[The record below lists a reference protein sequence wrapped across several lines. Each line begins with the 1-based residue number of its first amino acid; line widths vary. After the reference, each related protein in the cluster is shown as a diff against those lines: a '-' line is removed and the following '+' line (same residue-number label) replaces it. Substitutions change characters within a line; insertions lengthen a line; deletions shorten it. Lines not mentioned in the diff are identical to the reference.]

1 MIDFVNKYNAM
12 VSIIVPIYKVEDYIK
27 ECIDSILAQ
36 TYPDFELI
44 LVDDGSPDN
53 CGSICDEYA
62 KDDDRIKVVHKQNG
76 GLTSARN
83 AGLKVSKGEWIM
95 HVDGDDWIE
104 PDMLENLVM
113 TAEKNNAEIVF
124 GDFNKYGPYA
134 GVKQLPS
141 WNDNKFES
149 MSNYIAYMMTTIWG
163 SIAKRSLYTDNSLKS
178 PESISYCED
187 FHLIVRLCHFA
198 KKIVNVHR
206 PFYHYRYRPTS
217 IVANMSKR
225 TEADEQWAYQDTI
238 RFFKEQGVYE
248 DYRKVM
254 SWRVLKGA
262 QELLLTPSEHQRFLE
277 LFKDGR
283 EFIFSCPFVNKKI
296 KMLAWMLTHNL
307 RPAVVLFDRMRS
319 MIGR

>member
-1 MIDFVNKYNAM
+1 M
-12 VSIIVPIYKVEDYIK
+12 VSVIVPVYKVEDYIR

-44 LVDDGSPDN
+44 LVDDGSPDD
-53 CGSICDEYA
+53 CGRICDDYA
-62 KDDDRIKVVHKQNG
+62 KGDNRIKVVHKVNG

-83 AGLKVSKGEWIM
+83 AGLDVAKGEWIM
-95 HVDGDDWIE
+95 HVDGDDWID
-104 PDMLENLVM
+104 PDMIESLIEAAQATGADL
-113 TAEKNNAEIVF
+113 VF
-124 GDFNKYGPYA
+124 GDFTKYGPYA
-134 GVKQLPS
+134 GYYKLPTWS
-141 WNDNKFES
+141 SDKIKS
-149 MSNYIAYMMTTIWG
+149 MSKYIAYMMTTIWG
-163 SIAKRSLYTDNSLKS
+163 SIAKRSLYADHSLKS
-178 PESISYCED
+178 PEGISYCED

-198 KKIVNVHR
+198 KKVVNVHR

-217 IVANMSKR
+217 IMSNMSRK

-254 SWRVLKGA
+254 SWRVLKST
-262 QELLLTPSEHQRFLE
+262 QELLLDPAGHKRFME
-277 LFKDGR
+277 LFNDGR
-283 EFIFSCPFVNKKI
+283 EFIFSCPFVNRKI

-307 RPAVVLFDRMRS
+307 RPAVVVFDRMRS

>member
-1 MIDFVNKYNAM
+1 MST
-12 VSIIVPIYKVEDYIK
+12 VSIIVPVYKVEDYIR

-36 TYPDFELI
+36 TYPYFELI

-53 CGSICDEYA
+53 CGRICDDYA
-62 KDDDRIKVVHKQNG
+62 KGNNRIKVVHKVNG
-76 GLTSARN
+76 GISSARN
-83 AGLKVSKGEWIM
+83 AGLEVAKGEWIM

-104 PDMLENLVM
+104 PDMIESLIQAAQVTGADL
-113 TAEKNNAEIVF
+113 VF
-124 GDFNKYGPYA
+124 GDFTKYGPFA
-134 GVKQLPS
+134 GYFKLPTWS
-141 WNDNKFES
+141 SDKRES

-163 SIAKRSLYTDNSLKS
+163 SIAKRSLYADHSLKS
-178 PESISYCED
+178 PEDISYCED

-198 KKIVNVHR
+198 KKVVNVHR

-217 IVANMSKR
+217 IMSNLNKK
-225 TEADEQWAYQDTI
+225 TEADEQCVYQDTI

-254 SWRVLKGA
+254 SWRVLKST
-262 QELLLTPSEHQRFLE
+262 QELLLDPAGHKRFME
-277 LFKDGR
+277 LFNDGR
-283 EFIFSCPFVNKKI
+283 EFIFSCPFVNRKI

-307 RPAVVLFDRMRS
+307 RPAVVVFDRMRS

>member
-1 MIDFVNKYNAM
+1 MST
-12 VSIIVPIYKVEDYIK
+12 VSIIVPIYKVEDYIR

-44 LVDDGSPDN
+44 LVDDGSPDS
-53 CGSICDEYA
+53 CGRICDDYA
-62 KDDDRIKVVHKQNG
+62 KGDNRIKVVHKVNG
-76 GLTSARN
+76 GISSARN
-83 AGLKVSKGEWIM
+83 AGLEVAKGEWIM

-104 PDMLENLVM
+104 PDMIESLIEAAQITGADM
-113 TAEKNNAEIVF
+113 VF
-124 GDFNKYGPYA
+124 GDFMKYGPSA
-134 GVKQLPS
+134 GYNKLPTWS
-141 WNDNKFES
+141 SDKKKS
-149 MSNYIAYMMTTIWG
+149 MTNYIAYVMTTIWG
-163 SIAKRSLYTDNSLKS
+163 SIAKRSLYADHSLKS
-178 PESISYCED
+178 PEDISYCED

-198 KKIVNVHR
+198 KKVVNVHR

-217 IVANMSKR
+217 IMSNMSRK

-254 SWRVLKGA
+254 SWRVLKST
-262 QELLLTPSEHQRFLE
+262 QELLLDPAGHKRFME
-277 LFKDGR
+277 LFNDGR
-283 EFIFSCPFVNKKI
+283 EFIFSCPFVNRKI

-307 RPAVVLFDRMRS
+307 RPAVVVFDRMRS

>member
-1 MIDFVNKYNAM
+1 M
-12 VSIIVPIYKVEDYIK
+12 VSIIVPIYNIEGYIR

-53 CGSICDEYA
+53 SGRICDEYA
-62 KDDDRIKVVHKQNG
+62 EKDVRIKVIHKENG

-83 AGLKVSKGEWIM
+83 AGLSVAKGGWIM

-104 PDMLENLVM
+104 PDMIESLIEAAKA
-113 TAEKNNAEIVF
+113 AEADLVF
-124 GDFNKYGPYA
+124 GDFIKYGANA
-134 GVKQLPS
+134 GNKQLPS
-141 WNDNKFES
+141 WSSDKIDS
-149 MSNYIAYMMTTIWG
+149 LSRYIAYSMTTIWG
-163 SIAKRSLYTDNSLKS
+163 SIAKRSLYTEHSLKS
-178 PESISYCED
+178 PDGVSYCED

-198 KKIVNVHR
+198 NKIVNVHR

-217 IVANMSKR
+217 IMSNMNRK
-225 TEADEQWAYQDTI
+225 TEADEQWVYQDTI

-254 SWRVLKGA
+254 SWRVLKSA
-262 QELLLTPSEHQRFLE
+262 QELLLDPSEHHRFKE
-277 LFKDGR
+277 LFNDGK

-296 KMLAWMLTHNL
+296 KILAWLITHNL
-307 RPAVVLFDRMRS
+307 RPAVVMFDRMRS

>member
-1 MIDFVNKYNAM
+1 M
-12 VSIIVPIYKVEDYIK
+12 VSIIVPIYNIEGYIR

-53 CGSICDEYA
+53 CGRICDEYA
-62 KDDDRIKVVHKQNG
+62 EKDVRIKVIHKENG

-83 AGLKVSKGEWIM
+83 AGLSVAKGDWIM

-104 PDMLENLVM
+104 PDMIESLIEVAKA
-113 TAEKNNAEIVF
+113 AEADLVF
-124 GDFNKYGPYA
+124 GDFIKYGANA
-134 GVKQLPS
+134 GNKQLPS
-141 WNDNKFES
+141 WSSDKIDS
-149 MSNYIAYMMTTIWG
+149 LSRYIAYSMTTIWG
-163 SIAKRSLYTDNSLKS
+163 SIAKRSLYTEHSLKS
-178 PESISYCED
+178 PDGVSYCED

-198 KKIVNVHR
+198 NKIVNVHR

-217 IVANMSKR
+217 IMSNMNRK
-225 TEADEQWAYQDTI
+225 TEADEQWVYQDTI

-248 DYRKVM
+248 DYRMVM
-254 SWRVLKGA
+254 SWRVLKSA
-262 QELLLTPSEHQRFLE
+262 QELLLDPSEHQRFME
-277 LFKDGR
+277 LFNDGK

-296 KMLAWMLTHNL
+296 KILAWLITHNL
-307 RPAVVLFDRMRS
+307 RPAVVMFDRMRS

>member
-1 MIDFVNKYNAM
+1 M
-12 VSIIVPIYKVEDYIK
+12 VSVIVPVYKVEDYIR

-36 TYPDFELI
+36 TYPYFELI

-53 CGSICDEYA
+53 CGRICDDYA
-62 KDDDRIKVVHKQNG
+62 KGNNRIKVVHKVNG
-76 GLTSARN
+76 GISSARN
-83 AGLKVSKGEWIM
+83 AGLEVAKGEWIM

-104 PDMLENLVM
+104 PDMIESLIEAAQITGSDM
-113 TAEKNNAEIVF
+113 VF
-124 GDFNKYGPYA
+124 GDFMKYGPSA
-134 GVKQLPS
+134 GYNKLPTWS
-141 WNDNKFES
+141 SDKKKS

-163 SIAKRSLYTDNSLKS
+163 SIAKRSLYADHSLKS
-178 PESISYCED
+178 PEGISYCED

-198 KKIVNVHR
+198 KKVVNVHR

-217 IVANMSKR
+217 IMSNMSRK
-225 TEADEQWAYQDTI
+225 TEADEQWACQDTI

-254 SWRVLKGA
+254 SWRVLKSA
-262 QELLLTPSEHQRFLE
+262 QELLLDPAGHQRFME
-277 LFKDGR
+277 LFNDGR
-283 EFIFSCPFVNKKI
+283 EFIFSCPFVNRKI

-307 RPAVVLFDRMRS
+307 RPAVVVFDRMRS

>member
-1 MIDFVNKYNAM
+1 MSM
-12 VSIIVPIYKVEDYIK
+12 VSIIVPIYNIEGYIR

-53 CGSICDEYA
+53 CGRICDEYA
-62 KDDDRIKVVHKQNG
+62 EKDVRIKVIHKENG

-83 AGLKVSKGEWIM
+83 AGLSVAKGDWIM

-104 PDMLENLVM
+104 PDMIESLIEAAKA
-113 TAEKNNAEIVF
+113 AEADLVF
-124 GDFNKYGPYA
+124 GDFIKYGANA
-134 GVKQLPS
+134 GNKQLPS
-141 WNDNKFES
+141 WSSDKIDS
-149 MSNYIAYMMTTIWG
+149 LSRYIAYSMTTIWG
-163 SIAKRSLYTDNSLKS
+163 SIAKRSLYTEHSLKS
-178 PESISYCED
+178 PDGVSYCED

-198 KKIVNVHR
+198 NKIVNVHR

-217 IVANMSKR
+217 IMSNMNRK
-225 TEADEQWAYQDTI
+225 TEADEQWVYQDTI
-238 RFFKEQGVYE
+238 HFFKEQGVYE

-254 SWRVLKGA
+254 SWRTLKSA
-262 QELLLTPSEHQRFLE
+262 QELLLDPSEHHRFME
-277 LFKDGR
+277 LFNDGK

-296 KMLAWMLTHNL
+296 KILAWLITHNL

>member
-1 MIDFVNKYNAM
+1 M
-12 VSIIVPIYKVEDYIK
+12 VSIIVPIYNIEGYIR

-53 CGSICDEYA
+53 CGRICDEYA
-62 KDDDRIKVVHKQNG
+62 EKDVRVKVIHKENG
-76 GLTSARN
+76 SLTSARN
-83 AGLKVSKGEWIM
+83 AGLSVAKGDWIM

-104 PDMLENLVM
+104 PDMIESLIEAAKATEADLV
-113 TAEKNNAEIVF
+113 F
-124 GDFNKYGPYA
+124 SDFIKYGPNA
-134 GVKQLPS
+134 GNNQLPS
-141 WNDNKFES
+141 WNSDKIYS
-149 MSNYIAYMMTTIWG
+149 MSRYIAYVMTTIWG
-163 SIAKRSLYTDNSLKS
+163 SIAKRSLYIDHSLKS
-178 PESISYCED
+178 PEGISYCED

-217 IVANMSKR
+217 IMSNMNRK
-225 TEADEQWAYQDTI
+225 TEADEQWVYQDTI
-238 RFFKEQGVYE
+238 HFFKEQGVYE

-254 SWRVLKGA
+254 SWRVLKSA
-262 QELLLTPSEHQRFLE
+262 QELLLAPSEHQRFME
-277 LFKDGR
+277 LFNDGK

-296 KMLAWMLTHNL
+296 KILAWLITHNL
-307 RPAVVLFDRMRS
+307 RPAVVMFDRMRS

>member
-1 MIDFVNKYNAM
+1 MST
-12 VSIIVPIYKVEDYIK
+12 VSIIVPIYKVEDYIR

-44 LVDDGSPDN
+44 LVDDGSPDD
-53 CGSICDEYA
+53 CGRICDDYA
-62 KDDDRIKVVHKQNG
+62 KRDNRIKVVHKVNG

-83 AGLKVSKGEWIM
+83 AGLEVAKGEWIM

-104 PDMLENLVM
+104 PDMIESLIEAAQITGADMV
-113 TAEKNNAEIVF
+113 I
-124 GDFNKYGPYA
+124 GDFVKYGPSA
-134 GVKQLPS
+134 GYNKLPTWS
-141 WNDNKFES
+141 SDKKKS
-149 MSNYIAYMMTTIWG
+149 MTNYIAYVMTTIWG
-163 SIAKRSLYTDNSLKS
+163 SIAKRSLYADHSLKS
-178 PESISYCED
+178 PDGISYCED

-198 KKIVNVHR
+198 NKIVNVHR

-217 IVANMSKR
+217 IMSNMNGK
-225 TEADEQWAYQDTI
+225 TEADEQWVYQDTI

-254 SWRVLKGA
+254 SWRVLKSA
-262 QELLLTPSEHQRFLE
+262 QELLLDPAGHKRFME
-277 LFKDGR
+277 LFNDGR
-283 EFIFSCPFVNKKI
+283 EFIFSCPFVNRKI

-307 RPAVVLFDRMRS
+307 RPAVVVFDRMRS

>member
-1 MIDFVNKYNAM
+1 MST
-12 VSIIVPIYKVEDYIK
+12 VSIIVPIYKVEDYIR

-44 LVDDGSPDN
+44 LVDDGSPDS
-53 CGSICDEYA
+53 CGRICDDYA
-62 KDDDRIKVVHKQNG
+62 KGDNRIKVVHKVNG
-76 GLTSARN
+76 GISSARN
-83 AGLKVSKGEWIM
+83 AGLEVAKGEWIM

-104 PDMLENLVM
+104 PDMIESLIEAGQGTGADL
-113 TAEKNNAEIVF
+113 VF
-124 GDFNKYGPYA
+124 GDFMKYGPSA
-134 GVKQLPS
+134 GYNKLPTWS
-141 WNDNKFES
+141 SDKKKS
-149 MSNYIAYMMTTIWG
+149 MTNYIAYVMTTIWG
-163 SIAKRSLYTDNSLKS
+163 SIAKRSLYADHSLKS
-178 PESISYCED
+178 PDGISYCED

-198 KKIVNVHR
+198 KKVVNVHR

-217 IVANMSKR
+217 IMSNMSRK

-254 SWRVLKGA
+254 SWRVLKSA
-262 QELLLTPSEHQRFLE
+262 QELLLDPAGHKRFME
-277 LFKDGR
+277 LFNDGR
-283 EFIFSCPFVNKKI
+283 EFIFSCPFVNRKI

-307 RPAVVLFDRMRS
+307 RPAVVVFDRMRS